1 MLTVTPLAA
10 EKLKEAIQ
18 AQTTDPEV
26 CIRLIPSPSKPNQ
39 LEMTLD
45 KERKG
50 DQVVESE
57 GVKIL
62 LLSSELAPV
71 LEGMVIDCQETPQGM
86 HFTISKLAPGT

>member
-1 MLTVTPLAA
+1 MLKVTALAA

-18 AQTTDPEV
+18 ARTTDPELG
-26 CIRLIPSPSKPNQ
+26 IRLIPSPSKPNR

-45 KERKG
+45 REKEG

-62 LLSSELAPV
+62 LLSPELAPA
-71 LEGMVIDCQETPQGM
+71 LEGMIIDCQETPQGVR
-86 HFTISKLAPGT
+86 FTISESAPGT

>member
-1 MLTVTPLAA
+1 MLTVTPLAV
-10 EKLKEAIQ
+10 EKLKQAIQ

-26 CIRLIPSPSKPNQ
+26 CIRLISSPSKPNQ
-39 LEMTLD
+39 LEMALD
-45 KERKG
+45 KEKQG

-62 LLSSELAPV
+62 LLSSELAPM
-71 LEGMVIDCQETPQGM
+71 LEGMVIDCQETPQGV